1 MTLRIG
7 GGYHTFEEYV
17 PINQRDWQMSILQNM
32 MKSKE
37 SLEWCCE
44 AIMNNEKIPTV
55 VTNYNAN
62 SYQQEAV
69 INHRAAQEDSEARRG
84 GGRLS
89 LTGRNSIGGAAG
101 RRNTIASPSKS
112 PARR

>member
-17 PINQRDWQMSILQNM
+17 PYNLRDWQMAMLQNM

-55 VTNYNAN
+55 QSGYNAN
-62 SYQQEAV
+62 GY
-69 INHRAAQEDSEARRG
+69 AQ
-84 GGRLS
+84 
-89 LTGRNSIGGAAG
+89 
-101 RRNTIASPSKS
+101 
-112 PARR
+112 